1 MIRRSH
7 ECIKEERKEMR
18 GGPGSVTVTNL
29 CTVEELLNK
38 GRLFSKI
45 ELKPGCGI
53 GYHVH
58 EKETEIFYILK
69 GEPIYNDNGTEVK
82 VSEGDVA
89 ICPPGQGH
97 AITNKSDDLVQLI
110 ALIIKEQ

>member
-1 MIRRSH
+1 MIRKCQ
-7 ECIKEERKEMR
+7 ECVKEERNSMR
-18 GGPGSVTVTNL
+18 EGPGSVTVTSL

-38 GRLFSKI
+38 GRIFSKL

-58 EKETEIFYILK
+58 EKETELFYIMK
-69 GEPIYNDNGTEVK
+69 GTPIYNDNGTEVQ

-89 ICPPGQGH
+89 ICAPGQGH
-97 AITNKSDDLVQLI
+97 SITNKSDSLVQVI
-110 ALIIKEQ
+110 ALIIKE